1 MVSKVNTIAP
11 VGFDGILIEVESD
24 TSRSLPCLQIIG
36 LGNKAV
42 EEAKDRVKSAISN
55 SMLDFPKKRIT
66 VNLAP
71 AELPKDGAHY
81 DLAIALSILCV
92 SGQIRQEE
100 LGNSIFAGELGLNG
114 ELRPIKGAINIAE
127 SAKKLKF
134 DSVYLPSSNVDQAS
148 LVDDI
153 EIYGIDSL
161 KQLFLHI
168 KREVRLSPYRE
179 SPTQGQPPL
188 VKRMAFP
195 ILDDIN
201 GQAQAKRALIIAAAG
216 HHNILMSGPP
226 GSGKTMLAKVLKN
239 LLPEL
244 TDREKIEVTKIH
256 SISGKVAGEIVE
268 ERPFRSPHSTSS
280 SISIIGG
287 GNIPKPGEISLA
299 HTGVLFLDEL
309 PEYSRSVIEALRQPL
324 EDKKIDLSRARAQA
338 TYPAN
343 FMLVATKNPCPCGY
357 YGDNSKECNCTQSQI
372 INYQKKISGPIM
384 DRIDLVINVCKVP
397 SKDILSNESLTNR
410 QHKKASEDI
419 NNAIEIQRNR
429 YKNCLKYNSCLT
441 NNDIKNAIPLS
452 ADAKIM
458 LVNAIEKLSLSMR
471 SYFKIIKIAR
481 TIADL
486 DGRNDITTSDIA
498 EALQYRQI
506 ST

>member
-1 MVSKVNTIAP
+1 MVSKVYTIAP
-11 VGFDGILIEVESD
+11 VGFEGVLVEVESD
-24 TSRSLPCLQIIG
+24 MSRSLPCLQIVG

-66 VNLAP
+66 INLAP
-71 AELPKDGAHY
+71 AELPKDGSLY
-81 DLAIALSILCV
+81 DLAIALSILCA

-100 LGNSIFAGELGLNG
+100 LGKSIFAGELGLNG
-114 ELRPIKGAINIAE
+114 ELRPIKGVINVVQA
-127 SAKKLKF
+127 AKILNF
-134 DSVYLPSSNVDQAS
+134 ENIFIPSFNTAQAS
-148 LVDDI
+148 LIDGVN
-153 EIYGIDSL
+153 IYGIDSL
-161 KQLFLHI
+161 KQLFLHLKKEVLI
-168 KREVRLSPYRE
+168 KPYQRIKTE
-179 SPTQGQPPL
+179 TSSNNNHVYPT
-188 VKRMAFP
+188 
-195 ILDDIN
+195 LDDIN
-201 GQAQAKRALIIAAAG
+201 GQDQAKRALIIAAAG

-239 LLPEL
+239 LLPKL
-244 TDREKIEVTKIH
+244 TNSEKIEVTKIH
-256 SISGKVAGEIVE
+256 SLSGKINSEIIE

-309 PEYSRSVIEALRQPL
+309 PEYPRSVIEALRQPI
-324 EDKKIDLSRARAQA
+324 EDKKIDLSRARAQT

-343 FMLVATKNPCPCGY
+343 FMLVATRNPCPCGY
-357 YGDNSKECNCTQSQI
+357 YGDSTRECNCTQSQI

-384 DRIDLVINVCKVP
+384 DRIDLTINVPKVP
-397 SKDILSNESLTNR
+397 SKDILSNNTLNNY
-410 QHKKASEDI
+410 QHQNALKIIK
-419 NNAIEIQRNR
+419 NAIDIQNNR
-429 YKNCLKYNSCLT
+429 YNDCLKYNSSLT
-441 NNDIKNAIPLS
+441 NNDIKNTINLS
-452 ADAKIM
+452 PEVRSILCQAT
-458 LVNAIEKLSLSMR
+458 EKLSLSMR

-486 DGRNDITTSDIA
+486 DNRIDIKTSDVA

-506 ST
+506 TT